1 MTGVTDLRPEQ
12 ADAPDEPA
20 FNHTGS
26 LAVAVVVGLALGITA
41 RLGAT
46 ALLVAIAAVQAV
58 LALAWV
64 YGTGLRGRRGA
75 LVLAG
80 LAAAGADVCVS
91 LWSHSRLGPLLI
103 VVGLAVPVLFVHQLL
118 RGAART
124 KVVDSLGAIAALVL
138 AEAALP
144 ALLQLRHEFAR
155 TSGLDSTGGAVV
167 SGVVTVMAGALVVG
181 YLIDLLAP
189 APRFDPAVPRGLL
202 AVLASTGLGGSLGY
216 VLLQS
221 DRLVELHGGRG
232 AFLGAALGALVSL
245 LAVGAAFDEHAAARP
260 AAGASGAGVP
270 RLRPVLGVLV
280 PFAVLAP
287 VAFLLSLAI
296 RV

>member
-12 ADAPDEPA
+12 TDAPEEPA

-26 LAVAVVVGLALGITA
+26 LAVAVLVGLALGITA
-41 RLGAT
+41 RIGAT

-75 LVLAG
+75 LVIAG

-91 LWSHSRLGPLLI
+91 LWPHSRLGPPL
-103 VVGLAVPVLFVHQLL
+103 VVFALAVPVLFVHQLL

-124 KVVDSLGAIAALVL
+124 KVVESLGAIALLVL

-155 TSGLDSTGGAVV
+155 VSGSGGTAGTVV
-167 SGVVTVMAGALVVG
+167 SGVVTVVSGALVIG
-181 YLIDLLAP
+181 YLVDLLVP
-189 APRFDPAVPRGLL
+189 APRFDPAVPRGLF
-202 AVLASTGLGGSLGY
+202 AVLASTGLAGSLGY

-221 DRLVELHGGRG
+221 HRLVELQGGRG
-232 AFLGAALGALVSL
+232 AFLGASLGALVSL
-245 LAVGAAFDEHAAARP
+245 LAVGAAFVEHAVARP
-260 AAGASGAGVP
+260 PAGQPRAAVP
-270 RLRPVLGVLV
+270 RLRPLLGVLV
-280 PFAVLAP
+280 PVAVLAP
-287 VAFLLSLAI
+287 VAFLLTLAI

>member
-1 MTGVTDLRPEQ
+1 MAGVTDLRPEQ
-12 ADAPDEPA
+12 AEAPGEPA

-26 LAVAVVVGLALGITA
+26 LAVAVLVGLALGVTA
-41 RLGAT
+41 RVGDT

-91 LWSHSRLGPLLI
+91 LWPHGRLGTLLI

-124 KVVDSLGAIAALVL
+124 NVVESLGAVAVLVL

-155 TSGLDSTGGAVV
+155 TSGLDGTGGAVV
-167 SGVVTVMAGALVVG
+167 SGVVAVVAGALVIG
-181 YLIDLLAP
+181 YVVDLVAP
-189 APRFDPAVPRGLL
+189 VPRFDPAVPRGLL
-202 AVLASTGLGGSLGY
+202 GVLASTGLGGSLGY
-216 VLLQS
+216 LLLQS
-221 DRLVELHGGRG
+221 DRLSDLHGGRG

-245 LAVGAAFDEHAAARP
+245 LAVGVAFVEHAAARP
-260 AAGASGAGVP
+260 AAGTPGAGVP
-270 RLRPVLGVLV
+270 RLRPALGALV

>member
-12 ADAPDEPA
+12 TDAPEEPA

-26 LAVAVVVGLALGITA
+26 LAVAVLVGLALGITA
-41 RLGAT
+41 RIGAT

-75 LVLAG
+75 LVIAG

-91 LWSHSRLGPLLI
+91 LWPHSRLGPPL
-103 VVGLAVPVLFVHQLL
+103 VVFALAVPVLFVHQLL

-124 KVVDSLGAIAALVL
+124 KVVESLGAIALLVL

-155 TSGLDSTGGAVV
+155 VSGSGGTAGTVV
-167 SGVVTVMAGALVVG
+167 SGVVTVASGALVIG
-181 YLIDLLAP
+181 YLVDLLVP
-189 APRFDPAVPRGLL
+189 APRFDPAVPRGLF

-216 VLLQS
+216 VVLQS
-221 DRLVELHGGRG
+221 HRLVELQGGRG
-232 AFLGAALGALVSL
+232 AFLGASLGALVSL
-245 LAVGAAFDEHAAARP
+245 LAVGAAFVEHAVARP
-260 AAGASGAGVP
+260 PAGQPRAAVP
-270 RLRPVLGVLV
+270 RLRPLLGVLV
-280 PFAVLAP
+280 PVAVLAP
-287 VAFLLSLAI
+287 VAFLLTLAI